1 MKQTTLT
8 TRSKTEISVNK
19 SRGILLIG
27 IVLGIFLVFAGCS
40 EDSSTGPTGSGNPVG
55 GSDNTSMSVKVD
67 NGVSDASSVSI
78 TEAKALITEVE
89 LETEPSGSSQ
99 HIRIAPFVI
108 YFNTGGALVTVTT
121 GNLPSG
127 TFNKIKFKIHKPED
141 TEPIPDPEFREGTS
155 GNQRYSFIIK
165 GTYNGSSFVYKS
177 RKSASLVINLPTPIS
192 TGSNSRNI
200 TVLVNPSLWFTS
212 GGSFLD
218 PRNSVNEN
226 QIDDNLKNSFKRAF
240 KDDNK
245 DGSPDDN

>member
-1 MKQTTLT
+1 MKHLISS
-8 TRSKTEISVNK
+8 TRNEREISVNK
-19 SRGILLIG
+19 GRGILLIG
-27 IVLGIFLVFAGCS
+27 IVLGIFLVFAGCG
-40 EDSSTGPTGSGNPVG
+40 EDSSTNPTGSGNPIG
-55 GSDNTSMSVKVD
+55 GSDNTSMSVKAD
-67 NGVSDASSVSI
+67 NNIGDASSISI
-78 TEAKALITEVE
+78 TEAKALITEAE

-108 YFNTGGALVTVTT
+108 YFNTGGVLVTVTT

-127 TFNKIKFKIHKPED
+127 TFNKIKFKIHKPEYS
-141 TEPIPDPEFREGTS
+141 EPIPDPEFRDGPS

-177 RKSASLVINLPTPIS
+177 RKSASLVINLPAPIS

-212 GGSFLD
+212 GGNFID
-218 PRNSVNEN
+218 PRNSGNEN
-226 QIDDNLKNSFKRAF
+226 IIDDNLKNSFKRAF

-245 DGSPDDN
+245 DGLPDDN